1 MTDFRPPTG
10 FILALTLTACSSTR
24 PAAPDPGARRAI
36 EATVGKYVAASNR
49 GDADA
54 LMEMYAEDAVLLPP
68 DHQPIE
74 GREAIGAFWRQGTD
88 EGLEVTTIRVDTDG
102 RLGYLVG
109 RYRLPATDEE
119 PADSGKYLM
128 CLRRQADGSWKLTA
142 DIWNSSGDEDTDDS
156 SSVTEPRTVS
166 RARVPRFDA
175 ATPASVPS
183 EPDRDAPRSSEPPV

>member
-1 MTDFRPPTG
+1 M
-10 FILALTLTACSSTR
+10 
-24 PAAPDPGARRAI
+24 
-36 EATVGKYVAASNR
+36 KYVAASNR

-102 RLGYLVG
+102 KLGYLVG

-119 PADSGKYLM
+119 PADSGKYLL

-142 DIWNSSGDEDTDDS
+142 DIWNSSGDEDPDDS

-166 RARVPRFDA
+166 RAPAPRFDA
-175 ATPASVPS
+175 ERPAGAPS
-183 EPDRDAPRSSEPPV
+183 GPGRDAPRWFEPPV